1 MRILGAFAIAGM
13 AVLTSFT
20 SQYVINAANKDAD
33 DAYKK
38 ALDAC
43 NINRMNESNESSEA
57 LGQTSEI
64 EKDTSKP
71 HEDDPKVHDSDVSDV
86 NTETNSKP
94 EEESKKSVKPNKSYS
109 TSVKPSEP
117 IKEFSE
123 DVKRIKFD
131 NCTLVDGKLVY
142 TVQDGD
148 YLSLIAEK
156 FGCTVDQIN
165 NANKI
170 ANINLIYTGNKF
182 IVPVTSD
189 VLAYAKTVI
198 D

>member
-57 LGQTSEI
+57 LEQTSEI

-71 HEDDPKVHDSDVSDV
+71 HEDDPKVQDSDVSDV

-94 EEESKKSVKPNKSYS
+94 EEESKKSVKPNKPYS